1 MSELYREESSRSDLR
16 AVTIDTEHGT
26 LHGQMDIRPDAPG
39 LVVLA
44 HDTRK
49 LDARDQMLAGFFHH
63 AGLSTLSV
71 DLLAAHEENY
81 PDIHNNVPLLAKRLL
96 DFLGIIK
103 HRTQMGELPEQP
115 IGLFAANATSP
126 VVIRV
131 ASLRDHEIA
140 AIVCRGG
147 LIDLAGVLY
156 LRSLESPILLLIEET
171 DEQHAAS
178 NRRALEEVSC
188 AKALRLI
195 PEIGIDYAISTGFEI
210 AAQEAARWFNERFAE
225 ANRRHAPA

>member
-1 MSELYREESSRSDLR
+1 MTNLFPDEFDRTDLL
-16 AVTIDTEHGT
+16 AVAINTEHGT
-26 LHGQMDIRPDAPG
+26 LHGQLGMLPDSPG

-49 LDARDQMLAGFFHH
+49 LDARDQMLARFFHH

-71 DLLAAHEENY
+71 DLLAAYEENF

-96 DFLGIIK
+96 DFLGTMK

-126 VVIRV
+126 VVVRV
-131 ASLRDHEIA
+131 ASLRDHDIA

-156 LRSLESPILLLIEET
+156 LRSLESPILLLVEET
-171 DEQHAAS
+171 DELHAAS
-178 NRRALEEVSC
+178 NRRALQEVSC
-188 AKALRLI
+188 ARELKLI
-195 PEIGIDYAISTGFEI
+195 PEIGIDYAISAGFELAANE
-210 AAQEAARWFNERFAE
+210 AAQWFSKYFAE
-225 ANRRHAPA
+225 ARKLHFLP